1 MAHYCCAV
9 QIHCESGE
17 AVQVPDTGEDDPLVA
32 PCWGLVS
39 DSPLSRRSVTSAP
52 GAAMAYLVAMRD
64 DRYRPADI
72 DEMEQKVSLINEPI
86 REVIELRPGQSA
98 VSLHALLVGVR
109 NQAQALLDRLETRGV
124 VVWRD
129 DQRATVRELYVQT
142 KRQVKALAATLELDG
157 LE

>member
-17 AVQVPDTGEDDPLVA
+17 AVQVPGTGEDDPLVA

>member
-1 MAHYCCAV
+1 M
-9 QIHCESGE
+9 
-17 AVQVPDTGEDDPLVA
+17 
-32 PCWGLVS
+32 
-39 DSPLSRRSVTSAP
+39 R
-52 GAAMAYLVAMRD
+52 MRD

-72 DEMEQKVSLINEPI
+72 DEMEPI

>member
-1 MAHYCCAV
+1 
-9 QIHCESGE
+9 
-17 AVQVPDTGEDDPLVA
+17 
-32 PCWGLVS
+32 
-39 DSPLSRRSVTSAP
+39 
-52 GAAMAYLVAMRD
+52 MAYLVAMRD